1 MCTDMNS
8 SVSPS
13 RTRTCAR
20 RRNKRT
26 PRLIEPARHMADADV
41 HSRCQHRANAHSC
54 PGNSRKA
61 RQRSGALR
69 PGGPAAARGPGHATN
84 LHRHAVLVAVVP
96 LPAVRPAV
104 DRAELPKPV
113 PARVRATVVSRA
125 HKDGTLCAGLLH
137 DTLHPHK
144 GSNLK
149 GGGGGG
155 PRVPPELADVDA
167 AIGVL
172 LHAGAVRVVA
182 VKLPDVERP
191 VGPAEQPAPV
201 PHARAHLAKVL
212 DASVWVGYPIHTATA
227 SPCAAPLAG
236 YSRRAVQERAPRF
249 PGGEGKRRRQA
260 GGGAGLAARDTTGQH
275 APGRRSSGRGGRA
288 ACPLST
294 RGGTRLVRLVR
305 GRARA

>member
-104 DRAELPKPV
+104 DRVELPKPV

-212 DASVWVGYPIHTATA
+212 DASVWVTSRVPDPHRDGVALRGAARGLFTARGA
-227 SPCAAPLAG
+227 GAGPPL
-236 YSRRAVQERAPRF
+236 
-249 PGGEGKRRRQA
+249 PGGGGEASTSSWRR
-260 GGGAGLAARDTTGQH
+260 GGAGGARHDGAARAWETQLG
-275 APGRRSSGRGGRA
+275 AGRESGV
-288 ACPLST
+288 ST
-294 RGGTRLVRLVR
+294 
-305 GRARA
+305 